1 MPRSRRGH
9 PVDGVLLLDKQGDMS
24 SNQAMQT
31 ARRLLD
37 AAKAGHCGTLDPL
50 ATGLLPVAFGNA
62 TKFSADLL
70 LADKGYDAVA
80 LLGVV
85 TDTGDVTGNV
95 LERHEVAVTEAQLL
109 EAVGKLTG
117 EIEQV
122 PPMYSAL
129 KRDGVALYR
138 LARQGVTVQRESRRV
153 TVRRL
158 EVTGLDLP
166 RVRLSCLV
174 SKGTYIRTLVE
185 DLGRLLGCGATME
198 KLRRTSVGGLS
209 LDDAVTLEAL
219 ERTPAG
225 RDREAMLRPPDALL
239 QTLPGVKLD
248 GAEEARF
255 MNGQRLAKRL
265 QVRGRVKVYGPQGRL
280 LGTAQVNERGVL
292 APERLIA
299 TE

>member
-1 MPRSRRGH
+1 M
-9 PVDGVLLLDKQGDMS
+9 DGVLLLDKQEGMS
-24 SNQAMQT
+24 SNQALQT

-70 LADKGYDAVA
+70 LADKGYETVA

-85 TDTGDVTGNV
+85 TDTGDVTGSV
-95 LERHEVAVTEAQLL
+95 LERHEVSVTEEQLQA
-109 EAVGKLTG
+109 AVEKLTG

-153 TVRRL
+153 VIRRL
-158 EVTGLDLP
+158 EVLGFEPP
-166 RVRLSCLV
+166 RVRLRCLV

-198 KLRRTSVGGLS
+198 KLRRTSVGPLALS
-209 LDDAVTLEAL
+209 EAVTLEAL
-219 ERTPAG
+219 ERAPAG

-239 QTLPGVKLD
+239 HSLPGVELSPD
-248 GAEEARF
+248 EEVRF

-265 QVRGRVKVYGPQGRL
+265 QLRGRVKVYGQFRRL

>member
-219 ERTPAG
+219 ERAPAG